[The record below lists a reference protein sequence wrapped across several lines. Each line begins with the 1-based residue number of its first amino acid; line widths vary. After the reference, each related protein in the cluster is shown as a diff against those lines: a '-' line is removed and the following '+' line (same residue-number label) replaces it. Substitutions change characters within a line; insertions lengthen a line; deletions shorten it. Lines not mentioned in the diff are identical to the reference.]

1 MTNHDHRHDPVG
13 SGHLP
18 TGPFP
23 GDSIRAL
30 TVPRYGGP
38 EVLRISELPRPTP
51 APGEVL
57 VRVAWGAVNAADVRL
72 MRADPW
78 MVRLVFGLRRPRF
91 SALGIAFSGTVVV
104 SSVGHLKA
112 GDRVMADLSASGCG
126 AFADYVAVP
135 SEVLVAVPDGVELDV
150 AATLPLAGTTAL
162 QALRDQAG
170 VATGSR
176 VLVTGASGAV
186 GTLAVQLAVA
196 MGAEVWAATSGKHL
210 EMVARLGVRHILNR
224 DDGDVLARRDLPE
237 GGFDAVIDTAGYR
250 SIFDYESHLA
260 PHGTYVHVGGSMRRL
275 AQTATTGAMRSHGNG
290 RTWKTFTASA
300 DTGDLAAVAAQAAG
314 QLVAPP
320 IGARFPLEEAD
331 VALRTAEEHTV
342 SGRVLLEISS

>member
-23 GDSIRAL
+23 GDSMRAL

-186 GTLAVQLAVA
+186 GTVAVQLAVA

-224 DDGDVLARRDLPE
+224 DDGDVLARDDLPE

-250 SIFDYESHLA
+250 SIFDFESHLA
-260 PHGTYVHVGGSMRRL
+260 PQGTYVHVGGSMRRL
-275 AQTATTGAMRSHGNG
+275 AQTATME
-290 RTWKTFTASA
+290 
-300 DTGDLAAVAAQAAG
+300 Q
-314 QLVAPP
+314 
-320 IGARFPLEEAD
+320 
-331 VALRTAEEHTV
+331 
-342 SGRVLLEISS
+342 